1 MFPNV
6 PRSIKKKT
14 RLGPPPCDSVAFCTF
29 YVQSSS
35 QDMVEQ
41 WWVCN
46 PCFPKSPQQTLSSM
60 RAEAGPVLYASVSSR
75 ASTWSDPTTSLL
87 NKEMRSG
94 QEEGAYRVMGQGCC
108 PKGEQGGQTG
118 LPSPRASSELSD
130 PLGAQPL
137 LYKIRLKSCSK

>member
-1 MFPNV
+1 
-6 PRSIKKKT
+6 
-14 RLGPPPCDSVAFCTF
+14 
-29 YVQSSS
+29 
-35 QDMVEQ
+35 
-41 WWVCN
+41 
-46 PCFPKSPQQTLSSM
+46 M

-130 PLGAQPL
+130 PLRSSAPAVQNTSKKL
-137 LYKIRLKSCSK
+137 LQIILM